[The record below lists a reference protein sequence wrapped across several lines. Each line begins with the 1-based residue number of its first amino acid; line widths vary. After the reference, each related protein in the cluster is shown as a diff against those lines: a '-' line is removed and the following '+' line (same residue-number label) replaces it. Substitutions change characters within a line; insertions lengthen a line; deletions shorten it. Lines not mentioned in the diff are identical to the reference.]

1 MICFKV
7 FTLFPQIFPATLGV
21 SVPARGLKNNLF
33 KLEVI
38 DINAFALDKHKT
50 VDDYPFGGGA
60 GMLMK
65 PDVLSLAIESELAKE
80 MVKPLIILTSAR
92 GFTFNQKIANDLST
106 LKEKS
111 IYIIAGRFEGVD
123 ERFIEYYDV
132 VEINLGK
139 FVLFGG
145 EVAAL
150 AIMESVIRMIPNI
163 MGNEE
168 THLEESYAIGTDFEN
183 LMEYP
188 QYTKPKQ
195 WNGLPVPEVLISGNH
210 KKIKEWRLEK
220 AKEITNKYTSG
231 DFKI

>member
-1 MICFKV
+1 MVRFKV

-38 DINAFALDKHKT
+38 DINNFALDKHKT

-80 MVKPLIILTSAR
+80 EVKPLIILTSAR
-92 GFTFNQKIANDLST
+92 GFTFNQKIANDLSALNQRT
-106 LKEKS
+106 

-123 ERFIEYYDV
+123 ERFIEYYNI
-132 VEINLGK
+132 VEITLGQ

-150 AIMESVIRMIPNI
+150 AIMESVIRMIPAVL
-163 MGNEE
+163 GNEE
-168 THLEESYAIGTDFEN
+168 THLEESYALGTEFEN

-188 QYTKPKQ
+188 QYTKPKE
-195 WNGLPVPEVLISGNH
+195 WKGLEVPSVLTSGNH

-220 AKEITNKYTSG
+220 AKEITNKYTFN